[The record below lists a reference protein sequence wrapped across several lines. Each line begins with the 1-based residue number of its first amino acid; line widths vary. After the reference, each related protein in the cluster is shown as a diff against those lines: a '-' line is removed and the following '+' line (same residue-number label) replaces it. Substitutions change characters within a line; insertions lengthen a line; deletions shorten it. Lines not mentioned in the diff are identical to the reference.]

1 MAHSV
6 IITTPVPTWDEIVQE
21 YGLSKA
27 DQKSVIRLV
36 NEKVSRRPAT
46 VVRKRRTASSKSART
61 MRSQDRKVVP

>member
-6 IITTPVPTWDEIVQE
+6 NHHDSSTDLDEIVQE

-61 MRSQDRKVVP
+61 MRSQVEK